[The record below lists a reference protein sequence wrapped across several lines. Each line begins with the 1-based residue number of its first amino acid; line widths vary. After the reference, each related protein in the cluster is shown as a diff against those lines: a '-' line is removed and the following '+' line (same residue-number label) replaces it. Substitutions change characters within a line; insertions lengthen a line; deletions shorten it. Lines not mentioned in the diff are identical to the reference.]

1 MAWVN
6 ENNMQLF
13 HFKEKCKLSPQEN
26 KRLGI

>member
-1 MAWVN
+1 MTWIN

-13 HFKEKCKLSPQEN
+13 HFKEKYKVRPHEN